1 VGFRCLDL
9 KNKAKHC
16 PGRAQIFDIIERAY
30 LFMAR
35 FTWDFIRDQ
44 RGNST
49 LPAGRCEWGPPAV
62 KGEKRRAFWDEEAR
76 GVESRPEI
84 KEWGS

>member
-1 VGFRCLDL
+1 LDL

-16 PGRAQIFDIIERAY
+16 SGRAQIFDIIERAY

-44 RGNST
+44 RGKST
-49 LPAGRCEWGPPAV
+49 LPAGRREWGLRLS
-62 KGEKRRAFWDEEAR
+62 KEKNGGHSGTKRL
-76 GVESRPEI
+76 GVS
-84 KEWGS
+84 KVDQK